1 MFMEV
6 YIWGLI
12 SFADNGVNEWW
23 KTILQFISDGFGRMH
38 HSVTLLCRVGWQDP
52 RPHHTHRW
60 VAVRNHQGERG
71 RREAIAVEV
80 NYSKLSLLKMTREK
94 ADWFCPWLWDN
105 AVLSLEVLRRFIKW
119 FLQVVSASS
128 CKDTTTDILE
138 NIQVRTFLCPQSL
151 NQGNCLSNRLHF
163 SKSASNDLLCIP
175 IVKCTPFL

>member
-60 VAVRNHQGERG
+60 VAVRNHQGERR
-71 RREAIAVEV
+71 RREAIPVEV

-94 ADWFCPWLWDN
+94 ADWFSPWLWDN
-105 AVLSLEVLRRFIKW
+105 AALSLEVLRRFIKW
-119 FLQVVSASS
+119 FFQVVSTLS
-128 CKDTTTDILE
+128 CKRYHYRYFRKYSSK
-138 NIQVRTFLCPQSL
+138 NFLMPTITESGQLSL
-151 NQGNCLSNRLHF
+151 
-163 SKSASNDLLCIP
+163 
-175 IVKCTPFL
+175 